1 MTNVKRITLIALCL
15 AATLP
20 EGGLWAQQTGTSGQM
35 QASDS
40 VAIPARWDLQSCI
53 DYALQ
58 QNISIRRNR
67 INAQSTQVDV
77 KTAKAA
83 LFPSLSFSSSQNLV
97 NRPYQESSSII
108 SGSEV
113 LKSSNKTTYNGN
125 YGLNAQWTVYNGSK
139 RLKTIEQEKLN
150 NRVADLDVA
159 TSENDIRQSI
169 AQTYIQ
175 ILYAAESVKVNEN
188 TLQVSEAQRDRGKQ
202 LLDAGSIARSDY
214 AQLEAQVSTDR
225 YQLVTAQATLQD
237 YKLQLKQ
244 LLELDGEQE
253 MQIYLPVLGDENV
266 LSPLPTKAD
275 VFQAAVALRPEI
287 EASKLSVEASE
298 LGIGIA
304 RSGYLPSVS
313 LTAGIGTN
321 HTSGSDFTFGEQVK
335 NGWNNSIGLSISVP
349 IFNNRQTKSAVEKAK
364 LQYQTSQLTLLDEQK
379 TLYKTIEGLW
389 LRHEEYGRTAYGEE
403 QSAASTAGV
412 ATVQVYGHSKHSTA
426 EVLSGRRVDRT
437 HRREQKH
444 LIRINDMNKK
454 KIILIAAG
462 IVVLA
467 GGGLWLFGSPTAK
480 HKVTY
485 TTATVSKGE
494 ISESVTATGTIEP
507 VTEVEVGTQVSGI
520 IDKIYVDYNA
530 AVTKGQL
537 IAEMDRVTL
546 QSELASQR
554 ATYNGAKAE
563 YEYQKKNYERSR
575 GLHEKAL
582 ISDTDYEQSLYNY
595 EKAKSSFE
603 SSQAS
608 LAKAE
613 RNLSYATITSPID
626 GVVISRDVE
635 EGQTVASGFE
645 TPTLFT
651 IAADLTQMQ
660 VVADVDEADIG
671 GVEEGQRATFTVD
684 AYPND
689 VFEGTVTQIRLG
701 DASST
706 STSSTS
712 TTVVTYEVVI
722 SAHNPD
728 LKLKPRL
735 TANVTIYTLDRKD
748 VLSVPARALRF
759 TPEKPLISDKD
770 VVKDCEGEHKLW
782 TREGNT
788 FTAHPVQTGI
798 TNGINTEIT
807 GGASEGMV
815 VVTEATIGSM
825 PGGNV
830 APEAGP
836 DGGGEQS
843 PFMPSHPGSKKKGK

>member
-35 QASDS
+35 QVADS

-125 YGLNAQWTVYNGSK
+125 YGLNAQWTVYNGRK

-335 NGWNNSIGLSISVP
+335 NGWNNSIGLSISV
-349 IFNNRQTKSAVEKAK
+349 RQTKSAVEKAK
-364 LQYQTSQLTLLDEQK
+364 RQYQTSQLTLLDEQK

-389 LRHEEYGRTAYGEE
+389 LDANSAQQRYAAAVEKLRSTQTSYELISE
-403 QSAASTAGV
+403 QFNAGMKN
-412 ATVQVYGHSKHSTA
+412 TVELLTEKNNLLQAQQELLQSKYMAILNTQLLKFYQGDELTGLTA
-426 EVLSGRRVDRT
+426 E
-437 HRREQKH
+437 
-444 LIRINDMNKK
+444 NKN
-454 KIILIAAG
+454 I
-462 IVVLA
+462 
-467 GGGLWLFGSPTAK
+467 
-480 HKVTY
+480 
-485 TTATVSKGE
+485 
-494 ISESVTATGTIEP
+494 
-507 VTEVEVGTQVSGI
+507 
-520 IDKIYVDYNA
+520 
-530 AVTKGQL
+530 
-537 IAEMDRVTL
+537 
-546 QSELASQR
+546 
-554 ATYNGAKAE
+554 
-563 YEYQKKNYERSR
+563 
-575 GLHEKAL
+575 
-582 ISDTDYEQSLYNY
+582 
-595 EKAKSSFE
+595 
-603 SSQAS
+603 
-608 LAKAE
+608 
-613 RNLSYATITSPID
+613 
-626 GVVISRDVE
+626 
-635 EGQTVASGFE
+635 
-645 TPTLFT
+645 
-651 IAADLTQMQ
+651 
-660 VVADVDEADIG
+660 
-671 GVEEGQRATFTVD
+671 
-684 AYPND
+684 
-689 VFEGTVTQIRLG
+689 
-701 DASST
+701 
-706 STSSTS
+706 
-712 TTVVTYEVVI
+712 
-722 SAHNPD
+722 
-728 LKLKPRL
+728 
-735 TANVTIYTLDRKD
+735 
-748 VLSVPARALRF
+748 
-759 TPEKPLISDKD
+759 
-770 VVKDCEGEHKLW
+770 
-782 TREGNT
+782 
-788 FTAHPVQTGI
+788 
-798 TNGINTEIT
+798 
-807 GGASEGMV
+807 
-815 VVTEATIGSM
+815 
-825 PGGNV
+825 
-830 APEAGP
+830 
-836 DGGGEQS
+836 
-843 PFMPSHPGSKKKGK
+843 